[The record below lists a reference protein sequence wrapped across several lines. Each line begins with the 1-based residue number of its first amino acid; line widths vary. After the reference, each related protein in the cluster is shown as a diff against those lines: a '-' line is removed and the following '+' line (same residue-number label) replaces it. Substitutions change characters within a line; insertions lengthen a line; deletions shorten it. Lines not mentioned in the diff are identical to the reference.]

1 MQAQADEEYICL
13 SKLKTKDVFLAS
25 LNKSKAT
32 KMKNNY
38 KRSLGYGVAT
48 IKAAQKIKDQ
58 EFERFDHLMVEMAGK
73 QSLKSF
79 IQDPEAWKVF
89 RLNDIINKLREK
101 APGLPRDQSQ
111 RMRVDGC
118 QTRCGN
124 L

>member
-1 MQAQADEEYICL
+1 MQAQPEEEYICF
-13 SKLKTKDVFLAS
+13 SKLKTKDLFLAS
-25 LNKSKAT
+25 LNKSKAN

-58 EFERFDHLMVEMAGK
+58 EFEKFDHLMLEMAGK

-79 IQDPEAWKVF
+79 IQEPEAWKVF

-101 APGLPRDQSQ
+101 TPGLPRDQSQ
-111 RMRVDGC
+111 RMRVDRF
-118 QTRCGN
+118 QTRCGS
-124 L
+124 